1 LQSIARLKRRIDHY
15 RLLTDDAEVMA
26 VITPRPLTKF
36 DYWQLPE
43 AGPRYQLINGDL
55 YMAPAPNRFHQDI
68 SRTIQFE
75 ILKYL
80 EREPRGLIYNAPFD
94 VVLTDLNVFQPDL
107 AFFSRERREVLTEKG
122 AEGSPDLVVEILS
135 ARTAK
140 LDLDQK
146 RLVYARTGVSELW
159 IVDPDK
165 LEILVFDLRVDPDVP
180 AATLRQNDVLRSQFL
195 PGFELPVRTAFQR
208 F

>member
-1 LQSIARLKRRIDHY
+1 MRPARLKPAIDH
-15 RLLTDDAEVMA
+15 RRALTDAEHMA
-26 VITPRPLTKF
+26 VTTPRPLTKF

-43 AGPRYQLINGDL
+43 TGRRYQLINGDL

-68 SRTIQFE
+68 SRTIEFE

-80 EREPRGLIYNAPFD
+80 EREPKGIIYDAPFD

-107 AFFSRERREVLTEKG
+107 AFFSRERRDVLTEKG
-122 AEGSPDLVVEILS
+122 AEGAPDLVIEILS
-135 ARTAK
+135 ASTAR

-146 RLVYARTGVSELW
+146 RIVYARTGVSELW
-159 IVDPDK
+159 IVNPDT
-165 LEILVFDLRVDPDVP
+165 LEIQVFDLRVDPDLP
-180 AATLRQNDVLRSQFL
+180 AATLRQNDLLRSRFL
-195 PGFELPVRTAFQR
+195 PGFELPVSAVFQR

>member
-1 LQSIARLKRRIDHY
+1 MLA
-15 RLLTDDAEVMA
+15 DAKGMA
-26 VITPRPLTKF
+26 AVKPRPLTKF

-43 AGPRYQLINGDL
+43 TGPRYQLINGDL

-80 EREPRGLIYNAPFD
+80 ERQPCGIIYDAPFD
-94 VVLTDLNVFQPDL
+94 VVLTDVNVFQPDL
-107 AFFSRERREVLTEKG
+107 AFFSDERRKVLTDKG
-122 AEGSPDLVVEILS
+122 AEGAPDLVVEILS
-135 ARTAK
+135 PNTAR

-146 RLVYARTGVSELW
+146 RIVYVRSGVSDLW

-165 LEILVFDLRVDPDVP
+165 LEIQVFDLHADPEAP
-180 AATLRQNDVLRSQFL
+180 AATLRQNDILRSRFL
-195 PGFELPVRTAFQR
+195 PGFELPVRTVFQR

>member
-1 LQSIARLKRRIDHY
+1 MVKNIFVPSGIVHRRG
-15 RLLTDDAEVMA
+15 LADAEQMA
-26 VITPRPLTKF
+26 VTKPRPLTKF

-80 EREPRGLIYNAPFD
+80 EREPRGIIYDAPFD

-107 AFFSRERREVLTEKG
+107 AFFSSGRREVLTEKG
-122 AEGSPDLVVEILS
+122 AEGAPDLVVEILS
-135 ARTAK
+135 ASTAR

-146 RLVYARTGVSELW
+146 RVIYARTGVSELW
-159 IVDPDK
+159 IVDPAK
-165 LEILVFDLRVDPDVP
+165 LEIQVFDLRADPDVP
-180 AATLRQNDVLRSQFL
+180 VATLRQNNLLRSKFL
-195 PGFELPVRTAFQR
+195 PGFELPVSAAFKR